1 MLSDFGGVFVEDD
14 VRIVGQPLAGFEKRQ
29 MQVLHYQVD
38 GSAIFATYIAAI
50 AVFTD
55 VEVQRRMTVVVK
67 RTEADVPADAESQ
80 SLSDPLD
87 GEVDKL
93 LNLIVSDHT
102 CF

>member
-1 MLSDFGGVFVEDD
+1 M
-14 VRIVGQPLAGFEKRQ
+14 
-29 MQVLHYQVD
+29 
-38 GSAIFATYIAAI
+38 FATDIAAK
-50 AVFTD
+50 AVFAD
-55 VEVQRRMTVVVK
+55 VEVQRWVSVVVK
-67 RTEADVPADAESQ
+67 RTETDVPADAESQ